1 MSGVFLIVALV
12 LFCLAFAPMWWRPKA
27 PWDGRKLTTGCVKL
41 PSGETRITVTDA
53 EPGECGQFWVYVGSG
68 TVWHEYPSGRR
79 CSTLAELKLTEI
91 RIQEKW
97 RENGV

>member
-1 MSGVFLIVALV
+1 MIGLALALALV
-12 LFCLAFAPMWWRPKA
+12 ICLTVASAWVFKNEA

-53 EPGECGQFWVYVGSG
+53 EPGDCGRFWTYVGSG

-79 CSTLAELKLTEI
+79 CSTLAEVNLTEI
-91 RIQEKW
+91 RIREKW